1 MKVGKCVMS
10 YAYVVVEVVVEGLVW
25 TRRKLLYLKVCVSKV
40 QIAQFSPNQNLHFT
54 FFHL

>member
-1 MKVGKCVMS
+1 MS

-40 QIAQFSPNQNLHFT
+40 QIAQLSPNQNLHFT